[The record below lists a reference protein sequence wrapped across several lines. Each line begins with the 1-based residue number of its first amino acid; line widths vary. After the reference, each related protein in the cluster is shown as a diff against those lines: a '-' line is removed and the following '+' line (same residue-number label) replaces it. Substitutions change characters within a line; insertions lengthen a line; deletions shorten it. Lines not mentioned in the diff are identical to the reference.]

1 MWYYLIYSCKSMWA
15 CRALCAPHSSLFS
28 PHSTP
33 NITFTARWR
42 GRTAPL
48 NEAAAAA
55 AEREMSSISFS
66 PHSVYL
72 FTPRVKRALQSNLE
86 SFLCSL
92 SDCLEQN
99 AGEIWSQRDK
109 KMVDWGVMGREQQS
123 ERVGEQ
129 KSQGVRGREWIRE
142 RLSWGAIQP
151 AKTRIARPT
160 FCWMMYCLRN
170 TYNKQYYCYF
180 KITLSHLIQW

>member
-1 MWYYLIYSCKSMWA
+1 MSVQ
-15 CRALCAPHSSLFS
+15 SSLCSPFIFIFS
-28 PHSTP
+28 SQHTEYHLHSQVERQDCTSEWSSSSS
-33 NITFTARWR
+33 R
-42 GRTAPL
+42 
-48 NEAAAAA
+48 
-55 AEREMSSISFS
+55 EREMSSISFS

-160 FCWMMYCLRN
+160 FCWMMYCPRN